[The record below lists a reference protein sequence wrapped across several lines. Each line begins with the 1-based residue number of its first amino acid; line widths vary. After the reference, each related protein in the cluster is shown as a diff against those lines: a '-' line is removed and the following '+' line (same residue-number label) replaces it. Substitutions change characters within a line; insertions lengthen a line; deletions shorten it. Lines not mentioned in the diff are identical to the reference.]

1 MGPLCHEV
9 HRRCGAGWS
18 VVLLRGLRVFVLRVV
33 VEFVCP
39 SPCLELANSGRAKQ
53 LDCNLQTAETKNKR
67 TRQIEAAIDR
77 LIQESFLHV
86 LLILGI
92 GRPMDQ

>member
-1 MGPLCHEV
+1 MKSTDGAGLVGPLCV
-9 HRRCGAGWS
+9 FSFCLLC
-18 VVLLRGLRVFVLRVV
+18 VVVVV